1 MIRDSYASE
10 GAISKSLT
18 EDSLRRNYYLANL
31 IRIFNSTKKHT
42 VYTLDGDWGSGK
54 TFFVKQLEFASA
66 HPQNYPNLFKEL
78 INTFNANYS
87 VFYFNAWEHD
97 NQPALESVLLSLRE
111 VAWDDQDEL
120 AGHVVEI
127 AKLLIDLPIR
137 IISDGNVKLDELK
150 RSYLDSYIEAADK
163 ASKTSKEIRNMIDN
177 YKERTKKK
185 ILFIID
191 DLDRCRPSYAV
202 ELLESIKHC
211 FNCDNAVFLICAN
224 NEQLQYTVKKYYGEG
239 FDGYAYLDRFYDSI
253 FNLPEPNIETY
264 IKHHLKIE
272 NPDYYYNLVAIDL
285 AKVFNMSLRQINRYM
300 SDLSLVSD
308 ILEDSGF
315 DFEQNYA
322 RAVKGA
328 FIPIASVLKIM
339 EPEKFRP
346 FINGKGADIIRELF
360 SKSQE
365 LSILDK
371 SLGGN
376 TGNGSALIIH
386 YNNLFRDDIPNAQRS
401 ADLFKKATTSMGF
414 SVVIDEE

>member
-253 FNLPEPNIETY
+253 FNLPEPNVETY

-285 AKVFNMSLRQINRYM
+285 AKS
-300 SDLSLVSD
+300 
-308 ILEDSGF
+308 
-315 DFEQNYA
+315 
-322 RAVKGA
+322 
-328 FIPIASVLKIM
+328 
-339 EPEKFRP
+339 
-346 FINGKGADIIRELF
+346 
-360 SKSQE
+360 
-365 LSILDK
+365 SI
-371 SLGGN
+371 
-376 TGNGSALIIH
+376 
-386 YNNLFRDDIPNAQRS
+386 
-401 ADLFKKATTSMGF
+401 
-414 SVVIDEE
+414 